1 MDNNPNIWGNNIWGT
16 VIESPE
22 IIAKMNNVDDFL
34 IIIAT
39 IYSREDILYQLELQ
53 GYQYGN
59 NIVFYDDLVK
69 SMQEKQMLINEI

>member
-69 SMQEKQMLINEI
+69 SIQEKQMLINEI